1 MKPKMRIMLAT
12 PNRGTITPGYM
23 VSLYRLAALVKDAE
37 FELDMGTTTVDM
49 GRCIEQMT
57 MYDADVVRARS
68 RMVRHFLES
77 DCTHL
82 LFVDSDITFD
92 IPCIAGLIMSDKDVV
107 GACYPRRH
115 ILWDKVYAAARE
127 GKNPE
132 AAASSYAIRLKER
145 GKMVDNLCEV
155 DGIGLGMTLIKR
167 HVLQSMVDAYRDELW
182 FRDDAEGG
190 AETVAIFQLAINSER
205 LLLTED
211 YSFCERLKA
220 QGFKTYMYLGVG
232 SPVDHSGIYTFK
244 GFRDGVISSAT
255 E

>member
-1 MKPKMRIMLAT
+1 MLKIMLAT

-37 FELDMGTTTVDM
+37 FTIDMGTTMVDM
-49 GRCIEQMT
+49 GRCIDQMT

-68 RMVRHFLES
+68 RMVRHFLAS
-77 DCTHL
+77 DCSHL

-92 IPCIAGLIMSDKDVV
+92 IPCVAGLIMADKDVV

-115 ILWDKVYAAARE
+115 ILWDRVAASAKQGRD
-127 GKNPE
+127 PE
-132 AAASSYAIRLKER
+132 ANASSYAIRLKER
-145 GKMVDNLCEV
+145 GKLDNNLCEV

-167 HVLQSMVDAYRDELW
+167 HVLQHMVDAYLEELW

-190 AETVAIFQLAINSER
+190 VETVAIFQLMINSER

-220 QGFKTYMYLGVG
+220 QGFKTWMYLGPG
-232 SPVDHSGIYTFK
+232 SPVDHSGMYTFR
-244 GFRDGVISSAT
+244 GFKEGVMSTAT